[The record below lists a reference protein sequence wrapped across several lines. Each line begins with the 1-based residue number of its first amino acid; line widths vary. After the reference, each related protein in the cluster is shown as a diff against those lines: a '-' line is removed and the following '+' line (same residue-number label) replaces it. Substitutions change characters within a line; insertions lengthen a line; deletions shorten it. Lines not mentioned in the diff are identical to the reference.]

1 MSSASRFP
9 FPAQVGLVAFAAS
22 AALLGGAYYFQY
34 VVGLEPCDLCW
45 LQRYPHMAA
54 IGLGLASVAS
64 FAWPRLAFVFALCA
78 IVALFATAGIGVYH
92 FGVEHHWWLGP
103 SSCTSRLPA
112 GLSAEELKKRLFST
126 KMVLCDSIPWQ
137 MWGISMAG
145 WNALLSGGIAV
156 VLVGAVSRHI
166 RAQS

>member
-1 MSSASRFP
+1 MSSAQRFS
-9 FPAQVGLVAFAAS
+9 FPSQVGLVALIAS

-54 IGLGLASVAS
+54 IALGLASVAS
-64 FAWPRLAFVFALCA
+64 FAKPKLSFIFALGA
-78 IVALFATAGIGVYH
+78 IIALFITAGIGVYH

-103 SSCTSRLPA
+103 SSCTSRLPS

-145 WNALLSGGIAV
+145 WNAILSGGIAL
-156 VLVGAVSRHI
+156 VLTVKVARHI
-166 RAQS
+166 GTPA

>member
-1 MSSASRFP
+1 MSSVQRFP
-9 FPAQVGLVAFAAS
+9 FPSQIGLAAFVAS

-54 IGLGLASVAS
+54 IGLGLASVAC
-64 FAWPRLAFVFALCA
+64 FARPKLAFVFALSA
-78 IVALFATAGIGVYH
+78 IVALFVTAGIGVYH

-103 SSCTSRLPA
+103 TSCTSRLPT
-112 GLSAEELKKRLFST
+112 GLSAEELRKRLFAT
-126 KMVLCDSIPWQ
+126 KMVLCDRIPWE

-145 WNALLSGGIAV
+145 WNAILSGGVALLLAGKI
-156 VLVGAVSRHI
+156 GRHI
-166 RAQS
+166 RTLS